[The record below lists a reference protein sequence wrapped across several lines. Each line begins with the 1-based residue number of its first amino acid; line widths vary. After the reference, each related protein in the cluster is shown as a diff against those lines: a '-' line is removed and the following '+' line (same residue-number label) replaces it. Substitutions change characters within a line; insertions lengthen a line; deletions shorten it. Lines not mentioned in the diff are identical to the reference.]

1 MKFVPDA
8 KPQTSETSV
17 RILGARVLTSD
28 KCVAIVKERK
38 EKWKQQEGWKKV
50 EREQRKRATDKEQK
64 RKKALAAEKKA
75 LATEK
80 RH

>member
-38 EKWKQQEGWKKV
+38 EK
-50 EREQRKRATDKEQK
+50 
-64 RKKALAAEKKA
+64 
-75 LATEK
+75 
-80 RH
+80 